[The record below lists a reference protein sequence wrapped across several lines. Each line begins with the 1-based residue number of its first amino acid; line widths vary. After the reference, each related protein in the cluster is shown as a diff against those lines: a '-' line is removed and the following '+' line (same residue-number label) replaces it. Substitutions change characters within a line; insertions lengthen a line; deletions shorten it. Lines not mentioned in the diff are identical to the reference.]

1 MSKLSDLKILE
12 AALPSSIAEDESV
25 RSAVKGLDP
34 ELAALIPEI
43 RALSTIM
50 RPMEA
55 PGDILPHLAWGM
67 HVDLWR
73 DEYPEDVKRRLIAES
88 IPWHRI
94 KGTPR
99 AVLDLLSW
107 TGVEAEIIEWFSP
120 SGVAAGMAPY
130 TFALRG
136 KIVRPLSRSVSWGVE
151 TADEVAWAVSV
162 AKNARSW
169 LAWLSLALE
178 IDIAMPRWSATCS
191 ERAVDTVRTHF
202 DLFPRFDFLAA
213 DADVLDPGGLLVKEV
228 ARDCGA
234 ARFVLGRLWTL
245 DAMFPE
251 GVRAPEMDLFIEGA
265 EGEREPSVRSGFS
278 ASKLSTEAGMS
289 ARLDVAR
296 RRSHAIRCALS
307 TVLATHGAIVVESEW
322 GADCAGLD
330 TEPGF
335 DDVGIDVVGLDTTLE
350 VTHV

>member
-1 MSKLSDLKILE
+1 MSADL
-12 AALPSSIAEDESV
+12 LPSSALAEE
-25 RSAVKGLDP
+25 
-34 ELAALIPEI
+34 
-43 RALSTIM
+43 RALSISLAPSEEILPEILLTLS
-50 RPMEA
+50 RPFEVPSA
-55 PGDILPHLAWGM
+55 FLPHLAWGA

-73 DEYPEDVKRRLIAES
+73 AEYPEDIKRALVAGS
-88 IPWHRI
+88 AAWHRI

-99 AVLDLLSW
+99 AILDLLAW

-120 SGVAAGMAPY
+120 LGVAAGMAPH

-136 KIVRPLSRSVSWGVE
+136 KIVRPLSKSVSWGVE
-151 TADEVAWAVSV
+151 TADEVTWAVSV

-178 IDIAMPRWSATCS
+178 IDIPMPRWSATFS
-191 ERAVDTVRTHF
+191 ERVVDTVRTRF
-202 DLFPRFDFLAA
+202 DLFPLFDILAA
-213 DADVLDPGGLLVKEV
+213 DADALDPGALLVKEAV
-228 ARDCGA
+228 RDLGA
-234 ARFVLGRLWTL
+234 ARFALGRLWTL

-251 GVRAPEMDLFIEGA
+251 GVRAPEMDIFIEGA
-265 EGEREPSVRSGFS
+265 EGEREPAVRSGFS

-307 TVLATHGAIVVESEW
+307 TVLATHGAVAIEREW
-322 GADCAGLD
+322 GADFAGLD

-335 DDVGIDVVGLDTTLE
+335 DDVEIDVVGLDTTLE